1 MGTVMANN
9 EDPAYFRRRV
19 RDTLRDHREER
30 KLTQRQAADALDWS
44 MSKVVRIEAGTVGV
58 STTDL
63 RALLQLYQV
72 TDQAEVTNLVD
83 MARATRRR
91 PWFNKY
97 QKILNPAFAQYLGY
111 ESSSSVIRGF
121 QPLTIPGLLQTDDYS
136 RAILEANRASD
147 TEDRVELRIAR
158 QELLDR
164 DSCPDIFYVL
174 DEAALHRRVGGSAVM
189 RGQLRHLKKLM
200 EHPKVS
206 VQIVPFSE
214 GAHPSM
220 SGAFTILEFA
230 DWDEDVLYQETAR
243 GSVTSREDQ
252 NRVAEY
258 RVNFDLLQAA
268 AMERKQADEL
278 IESLIRN
285 LEASTRETQLP
296 TAVAA
301 EPIVSVASDVNHR
314 SEGGAAGPR

>member
-1 MGTVMANN
+1 MANN
-9 EDPAYFRRRV
+9 EDPAFYRRRV
-19 RDTLRDHREER
+19 RDALRNHREEL

-44 MSKVVRIEAGTVGV
+44 MSKLVRIEAGTVGV

-63 RALLQLYQV
+63 RALLQLYNV
-72 TDQAEVTNLVD
+72 TDEAEVAALVE

-91 PWFNKY
+91 PWFSKY

-121 QPLTIPGLLQTDDYS
+121 QPLTIPGLLQTDDYT

-147 TEDRVELRIAR
+147 IDERVELRVAR

-164 DSCPDIFYVL
+164 DTCPEILYVL
-174 DEAALHRRVGGSAVM
+174 DEAALHRHVGGSAAM

-200 EHPKVS
+200 GHPKVS
-206 VQIVPFSE
+206 IQVVPFSA
-214 GAHPSM
+214 GAHSSM
-220 SGAFTILEFA
+220 SGSFTILEFA

-252 NRVAEY
+252 DRVAEY
-258 RVNFDLLQAA
+258 RENFDLLQAA
-268 AMERKQADEL
+268 SMENQQANEL
-278 IESLIRN
+278 IESLIQH
-285 LEASTRETQLP
+285 LETVDNES
-296 TAVAA
+296 
-301 EPIVSVASDVNHR
+301 
-314 SEGGAAGPR
+314 